1 MKHSVTIWAV
11 ESYRAGETSQILG
24 LAEGLNRALGWQ
36 FVAKSLHYTRLA
48 GPCALLRT
56 ISLRGITASS
66 RQALTAPWPDLLIV
80 AGARNEPVARWIKR
94 ASGGHTRI
102 VFLGRTWANV
112 SHFDVLVTTPQYRVP
127 GAANVLENA
136 TTLHRVHPARLES
149 ERAAWRPAF
158 AALPAPRTVALVGG
172 DSGPYALRATTARKL
187 AQALRSRQSASGGS
201 IMITTSA
208 RTHPD
213 AVRALTAAL
222 PEAWLHCWRPDD
234 ATNPYFGLLA
244 WADDILVTSDSIAMI
259 SEALAVGVPVALF
272 DLALH
277 CDETLK
283 TRAYRWLMRVGPARL
298 TRDIGIAH
306 TRMIAAGAITRLG
319 DPITRPASNDD
330 ALGRTVSRIAALFP
344 GA

>member
-1 MKHSVTIWAV
+1 MQCLSECTIA
-11 ESYRAGETSQILG
+11 
-24 LAEGLNRALGWQ
+24 
-36 FVAKSLHYTRLA
+36 
-48 GPCALLRT
+48 PPLR
-56 ISLRGITASS
+56 IA
-66 RQALTAPWPDLLIV
+66 QNP
-80 AGARNEPVARWIKR
+80 
-94 ASGGHTRI
+94 
-102 VFLGRTWANV
+102 
-112 SHFDVLVTTPQYRVP
+112 
-127 GAANVLENA
+127 
-136 TTLHRVHPARLES
+136 
-149 ERAAWRPAF
+149 
-158 AALPAPRTVALVGG
+158 
-172 DSGPYALRATTARKL
+172 
-187 AQALRSRQSASGGS
+187 QALRSRQSASGGS

-306 TRMIAAGAITRLG
+306 TLG
-319 DPITRPASNDD
+319 VNCLRSLDER
-330 ALGRTVSRIAALFP
+330 
-344 GA
+344 